1 MDEKLEA
8 LTKVI
13 NSTENLFGEQFNK
26 HPDALYAYEVLFGK
40 KELEETLASKNDL
53 EYNAFYH
60 PSGYFERQITIRKIP
75 TKTAKFYID
84 QIIHTTRKN
93 HMLLSLME
101 TALERNEINEAISFI
116 DELEEGEFEIK
127 HHGYRNLLNH
137 YATTGDLIEF
147 KKCLK
152 LSKPAKS
159 PRQNVVSSKFK
170 FISNYADKYGT
181 EKAIELLK
189 DKVFGNKLCLATIEN
204 QAHKFT
210 LSQITKLLKKYPLFV
225 EHDEFT
231 KPWLFVNHFSNQKPI
246 TVNEDEFEITISE
259 ILKVD
264 KDLKRGDGRFRDYM
278 LFDLGSSVEEMEQ
291 IKTCKKHIIAP
302 FYKRELN
309 YHIKNVKE
317 KTKGNTV

>member
-8 LTKVI
+8 LTKAI

-26 HPDALYAYEVLFGK
+26 HPDALYAYEVVFGK

-60 PSGYFERQITIRKIP
+60 ASGCFERQIKIREIP
-75 TKTAKFYID
+75 TDIAKFYID
-84 QIIHTTRKN
+84 KIIHTTRKN

-101 TALERNEINEAISFI
+101 TALERDEINEAISFI
-116 DELEEGEFEIK
+116 KELVEDKFEIK
-127 HHGYRNLLNH
+127 HHGYRNLLNY
-137 YATTGDLIEF
+137 YAKTGELVEF

-159 PRQNVVSSKFK
+159 PRQNVATSKFK
-170 FISNYADKYGT
+170 FISNYADKNGT

-189 DKVFGNKLCLATIEN
+189 DKVFGNKFCLATIEDH
-204 QAHKFT
+204 AHKFT
-210 LSQITKLLKKYPLFV
+210 ISEINNLLNKYPLFI
-225 EHDEFT
+225 EHDEYS
-231 KPWLFVNHFSNQKPI
+231 KSWLLVRHFANQKPI
-246 TVNEDEFEITISE
+246 SINEDEFAITISE

-264 KDLKRGDGRFRDYM
+264 KDLKRGDGRYRDYM
-278 LFDLGSSVEEMEQ
+278 LFDLGSSIEKMEQ
-291 IKTCKKHIIAP
+291 IKTCKKHVIAP